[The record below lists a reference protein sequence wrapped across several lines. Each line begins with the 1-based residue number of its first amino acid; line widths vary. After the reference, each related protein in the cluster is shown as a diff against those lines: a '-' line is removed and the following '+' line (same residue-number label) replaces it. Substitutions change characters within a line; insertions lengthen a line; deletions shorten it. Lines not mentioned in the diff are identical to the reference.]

1 MQKGTVMHE
10 VGHSLGFFHE
20 HSRPD
25 RDDFVEIVRNNIAPF
40 RELNFE
46 KYSESEIVNFDIPYD
61 LASDMHYGSLVSFC
75 HMFYFFYAKIN
86 SFFD

>member
-1 MQKGTVMHE
+1 MHE

-61 LASDMHYGSLVSFC
+61 LASDMHYGSLVSLDLF
-75 HMFYFFYAKIN
+75 FIYEKKNRFNFGTYFFFN
-86 SFFD
+86 